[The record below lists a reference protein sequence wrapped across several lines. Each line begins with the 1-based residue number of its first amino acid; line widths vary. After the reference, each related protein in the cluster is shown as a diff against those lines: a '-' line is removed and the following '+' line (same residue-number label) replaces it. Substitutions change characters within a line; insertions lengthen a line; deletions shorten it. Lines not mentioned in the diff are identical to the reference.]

1 MKDTLANKNGELNDN
16 GRPWGDGNGRSG
28 CDDNGCLGGDGGAG
42 MKGNGRSGGED
53 NGRSRG
59 DDSGRSGCDDDGRL
73 RGDDNGR
80 LGSGDDG
87 CLGGNDKAG
96 TNGNCRSGCND
107 NGGYGGDDNCQG
119 GNDDSRRA
127 KERLLDSAEKLFSQ
141 NGFESTTV
149 RQIVKDADCNIAAVN
164 YHFGVKV
171 FHRRMDYMRERRVR
185 AINEFMEKPSPELEE
200 LLRVFADAFIEPL
213 VEGHKGRFFIN
224 LMLREMIN
232 PRLGFESFFREVIAP
247 VTMAL
252 QKAFMDVCPKLDSD
266 KAMGCVQSFIAQLL
280 HLLHHNKNSDDF
292 TDKKAVDIS
301 KGIGHVIEFTMAGI
315 RHFAEG
321 GE

>member
-1 MKDTLANKNGELNDN
+1 MKDTLANKSGELNDN
-16 GRPWGDGNGRSG
+16 G
-28 CDDNGCLGGDGGAG
+28 CL
-42 MKGNGRSGGED
+42 
-53 NGRSRG
+53 RG
-59 DDSGRSGCDDDGRL
+59 DDSGRSVCDDD
-73 RGDDNGR
+73 
-80 LGSGDDG
+80 

-96 TNGNCRSGCND
+96 MNSK
-107 NGGYGGDDNCQG
+107 GGSGGDDNYQDS
-119 GNDDSRRA
+119 NDDSRRA

-164 YHFGVKV
+164 YHFGGKDNLYVKV
-171 FHRRMDYMRERRVR
+171 FHRRMDYMREKRVR
-185 AINEFMEKPSPELEE
+185 AIGEFMEKPSPALEE

-232 PRLGFESFFREVIAP
+232 PRLGFETFYREVIGP
-247 VTMAL
+247 VTTAL
-252 QKAFMDVCPKLDSD
+252 QKAFIDICPGLDSD
-266 KAMGCVQSFIAQLL
+266 RAIKCVRSFVAQLL
-280 HLLHHNKNSDDF
+280 QLLHHDKNSADF
-292 TDKKAVDIS
+292 TDEKAADIS
-301 KGIGHVIEFTMAGI
+301 KGIEHVVEFTMAGI